1 MINNIFKS
9 FLYFLGWIVN
19 LVLGFVILTTLLTAI
34 LLVMP
39 LLLILLFCAIIY
51 WICTK
56 CGLIEES
63 ETEDEISEGS
73 RLEQLENDLKNDV
86 N

>member
-1 MINNIFKS
+1 MFKS
-9 FLYFLGWIVN
+9 FLHFLGWIVN
-19 LVLGFVILTTLLTAI
+19 LVFGFIILTALLIAI
-34 LLVMP
+34 LLIIP
-39 LLLILLFCAIIY
+39 LSLILLFCAIIY

-73 RLEQLENDLKNDV
+73 RLEHLENELKNDV